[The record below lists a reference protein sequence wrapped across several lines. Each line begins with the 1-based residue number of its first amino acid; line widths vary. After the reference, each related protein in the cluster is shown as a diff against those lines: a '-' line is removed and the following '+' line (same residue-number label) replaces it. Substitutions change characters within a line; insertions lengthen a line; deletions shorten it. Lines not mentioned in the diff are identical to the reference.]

1 MFYAFSNNISNVML
15 YSFVD
20 VFYVYIIIN
29 KIVTLKNIYIIIT
42 IIYN

>member
-20 VFYVYIIIN
+20 VFYAYIIIKKN
-29 KIVTLKNIYIIIT
+29 CNFKKIKKIII